1 MKENI
6 WKRFGVRPLENRD
19 EANLIGFDN
28 GAGTS
33 CACLGEM
40 TIQGFN
46 AKHLSFDQSHEIN
59 TLYSVFALSQEEDI
73 VGDEA
78 VRHEDSQGVC
88 TNFKRPLNDLCEE
101 ICPTIPALTY
111 KEVMKRFFQRAVC
124 HIFENNADQL
134 KGKERTVLFVGRPA
148 SQVWEECELEYQR
161 LLKTG
166 LQEMI
171 SSMKHYEGHQV
182 DVIVYSEAQAA
193 LAYEY
198 SQENIV
204 SQEAVLILDCGS
216 STFDAVLVCDRK
228 ILAEYS
234 RQIGAGML
242 DELMTDELLLGDSR
256 EDMEDVDVRLSMR
269 EKMRKELIAA
279 AGWSELTLTA
289 RKLKE
294 LYYGPNGKGGMKG
307 LFGCYTKSGE
317 HERIVDEEFM
327 EKVIYKIPIRIEDS
341 YSDMD
346 EIHPFYGCH
355 EYPSFY
361 EAVKAFMKEC
371 KERCEKADRLPD
383 RVVLTGGAS
392 VMPFLGKLVREQFG
406 DAVFGEDQEGIVVE
420 RSQNPAFSVGE
431 GLAFMGYLE
440 TVRYENFY
448 KYTERIDNWIDSSN
462 HIIRHA
468 IKNAYVDAA
477 WNSLIQDLEEWCKSD
492 RYGETLREGIQG
504 NGFPLPVE
512 SIAEAIQKELL
523 LFTQKMAE
531 ELSEEFRKLFGESLT
546 LSYDYKV
553 EKQSIQTILRFQKE
567 LNRAK
572 FAKWTLFGLLRA
584 TFVDLDTPIDRQERQ
599 KQVERIKRRRKYVL
613 RELEE
618 QFWNKSNLV
627 LRPIT
632 EEIRREMVDSLE
644 QYLEECTP
652 YFVEMA
658 VGGN

>member
-6 WKRFGVRPLENRD
+6 WKRFGVKPLENRD

-78 VRHEDSQGVC
+78 VRHEESQGVC

-111 KEVMKRFFQRAVC
+111 KEVMKRFFQRAVL

-148 SQVWEECELEYQR
+148 SQVWEDCELEYQM
-161 LLKTG
+161 LLKTE
-166 LQEMI
+166 LQEAI
-171 SSMKHYEGHQV
+171 SSMKYYEGHQV

-198 SQENIV
+198 SQENIA

-242 DELMTDELLLGDSR
+242 DELMTDELLFGENR
-256 EDMEDVDVRLSMR
+256 ENMEDVDARLSMR
-269 EKMRKELIAA
+269 ERMKKELIAA
-279 AGWSELTLTA
+279 AGWSELTMTA

-317 HERIVDEEFM
+317 RERIVDEEFM
-327 EKVIYKIPIRIEDS
+327 EKVIYKIPVRIEDS

-346 EIHPFYGCH
+346 GIHPFYGCH
-355 EYPSFY
+355 EYSSFY
-361 EAVKAFMKEC
+361 EAVKDFMKEC
-371 KERCEKADRLPD
+371 KERCEEADRLPD

-392 VMPFLGKLVREQFG
+392 VMPFLGVLVREQFG
-406 DAVFGEDQEGIVVE
+406 DAVFGEDQEGAVVE

-448 KYTERIDNWIDSSN
+448 KYTEKIDHWIDSSN
-462 HIIRHA
+462 NIIRHA

-512 SIAEAIQKELL
+512 SIAEAIQKELI
-523 LFTQKMAE
+523 LFIQKMAE

-546 LSYDYKV
+546 LSYGYKV
-553 EKQSIQTILRFQKE
+553 EQKAIQTILRSQKE

-584 TFVDLDTPIDRQERQ
+584 TFVDLDTPVDKQERQ
-599 KQVERIKRRRKYVL
+599 KQVERIKRRRQHVL

-627 LRPIT
+627 SGSIT
-632 EEIRREMVDSLE
+632 EEIRRGMVDSLE

-652 YFVEMA
+652 YFVELA
-658 VGGN
+658 VG